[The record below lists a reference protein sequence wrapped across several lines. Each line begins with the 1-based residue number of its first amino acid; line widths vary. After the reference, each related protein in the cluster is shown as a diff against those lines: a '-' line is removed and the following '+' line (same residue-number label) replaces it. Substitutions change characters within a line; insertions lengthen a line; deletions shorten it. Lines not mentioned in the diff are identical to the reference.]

1 METLIGILAAILV
14 VAFKVIEKK
23 MNGASAH
30 KPVVR
35 PMEEVPSVTQIPRQ
49 ELLAELLTKSE
60 PVSEPEPT
68 PVPVRQPVQ
77 QPVQQ
82 PQLRQQPEL
91 QPIQKPM
98 TPPKKKVTEESDTKV
113 RKEKIDPKKLV
124 VYSEIMN
131 RKY

>member
-1 METLIGILAAILV
+1 METLFGILAAILV

-23 MNGASAH
+23 MNDASAH

-35 PMEEVPSVTQIPRQ
+35 PMEEVPS
-49 ELLAELLTKSE
+49 ELLTESE

-68 PVPVRQPVQ
+68 PVPVRQPVRQPVQ

-91 QPIQKPM
+91 QPIQ
-98 TPPKKKVTEESDTKV
+98 ESDTKV

>member
-1 METLIGILAAILV
+1 METLFGILAAILV

-23 MNGASAH
+23 MNDASAH

-35 PMEEVPSVTQIPRQ
+35 PMEEVPSATQIPRQ
-49 ELLAELLTKSE
+49 ELLAELLTE
-60 PVSEPEPT
+60 SEPEPT

-82 PQLRQQPEL
+82 QQLRQQPEL
-91 QPIQKPM
+91 QPIQ
-98 TPPKKKVTEESDTKV
+98 ESDTKV

>member
-35 PMEEVPSVTQIPRQ
+35 PMEEVPSATKIPQQ
-49 ELLAELLTKSE
+49 ELLAELLTE
-60 PVSEPEPT
+60 SEPEPKPT

-98 TPPKKKVTEESDTKV
+98 TPPKKNVTEESDTKV

>member
-60 PVSEPEPT
+60 PEPT

-82 PQLRQQPEL
+82 QQLRQQPEL
-91 QPIQKPM
+91 QPIQYLPNCQRI
-98 TPPKKKVTEESDTKV
+98 SDKT
-113 RKEKIDPKKLV
+113 
-124 VYSEIMN
+124 
-131 RKY
+131 

>member
-23 MNGASAH
+23 MNDASAH

-49 ELLAELLTKSE
+49 ELLAELLTESE

-82 PQLRQQPEL
+82 QQLRQQPEL
-91 QPIQKPM
+91 QPIQ
-98 TPPKKKVTEESDTKV
+98 ESDTKV